1 MVNGKG
7 NKVELVAIVPWEAG
21 FVKAGFRQ
29 LHELLKH
36 CQHFV
41 LVAPAGRVDAP
52 YGTYFRKRFKRIV
65 VAHRRPP
72 YMLLTLLRGWAAL

>member
-7 NKVELVAIVPWEAG
+7 KEVELIAIVPREAVL
-21 FVKAGFRQ
+21 VKAGLRK
-29 LHELLKH
+29 LHELLER

-52 YGTYFRKRFKRIV
+52 YGTHFRDGFKRIV
-65 VAHRRPP
+65 VAHGFSSKLQHSCLIPH
-72 YMLLTLLRGWAAL
+72 

>member
-7 NKVELVAIVPWEAG
+7 KEVELVAIVPWEAG
-21 FVKAGFRQ
+21 LVKAGLRK
-29 LHELLKH
+29 LHELLER

-52 YGTYFRKRFKRIV
+52 YRAHFRDGFKRIV
-65 VAHRRPP
+65 VAHGLSSKLQHSRLIPH
-72 YMLLTLLRGWAAL
+72 